1 MNSHFPNI
9 EDSEII
15 EEITLGEGSPKQE
28 QAPPPPETG
37 ESTDAVRQASF
48 QFVAKLADELSSNKF
63 DLPPFPDVAIRVRA
77 ALNDQNVTL
86 DKIAQV
92 VRSEP
97 ILVTRLLRLVNSAM
111 LKRGPMDVT
120 DIKMAINRLG
130 FDMVRNASVSMAMD
144 STFAAPEGSVL
155 RSHITNNRKHSV
167 LVASLSYLLA
177 RRAPGFK
184 KPDEAMLAGMLHDI
198 GKFYILTR
206 VEDFPALFEDATA
219 LFDLMTDWHS
229 GVGRAIVES
238 WGFPE
243 QIVNAVDEHHV
254 LDREHDGQP
263 DTTDIVTVAN
273 LIAHLENPEFSDQ
286 PEMDKVPAC
295 RKLGI
300 DEELGRNL
308 LIESKDEVKSLSQAL
323 NR

>member
-1 MNSHFPNI
+1 MSSQFPNI

-15 EEITLGEGSPKQE
+15 EEITLGTAAPKQE
-28 QAPPPPETG
+28 QEPPSQETG

-48 QFVAKLADELSSNKF
+48 EFVTKLAHELSSSKF

-77 ALNDQNVTL
+77 ALNDPNVTL

-111 LKRGPMDVT
+111 LKRGSMDIT

-144 STFAAPEGSVL
+144 STFAAPDGSVL

-177 RRAPGFK
+177 KRDRNFK

-206 VEDFPALFEDATA
+206 VEEFPALFENATA
-219 LFDLMTDWHS
+219 LFELMTEWHS
-229 GVGRAIVES
+229 AVGRAIVES
-238 WGFPE
+238 WGFPG
-243 QIVNAVDEHHV
+243 QIVNAVDEHHE
-254 LDREHDGQP
+254 LERDHNGQP

-286 PEMDKVPAC
+286 PDMDKIPAC
-295 RKLGI
+295 IKLGI
-300 DEELGRNL
+300 DEELGKNL

-323 NR
+323 HR